1 MRNFYSY
8 FFDFLLVTLSFFLS
22 LYFSIEDVVNRQNII
37 YLFISY
43 YILYVFCF
51 LIFNFWFKNGYVIY
65 KFFSSKDFIELS
77 KTIIFFNFSFIL
89 IIFLYDRLENIPRI
103 NLIYNIIF
111 SSVLLNLV
119 RMVPRIV
126 YFRKFEKK
134 NKLKRTIIIGEELE
148 CYKFIKFNEAK
159 DELKIIGII
168 SINNKLKGSIRGI
181 NILGNL
187 KHLIKILKNNSI
199 NINQILIISNVE
211 KEDLSEIYSL
221 TANHNINIFN
231 AKFEITDNSKSNLLL
246 SKINIEN
253 FLSRPIKL
261 IEDSYYYQFYKNKV
275 IFITGCGG
283 SIGSQL
289 VKEVLKYEPQK
300 VYGCDISEGNIFKIN
315 QEISKN
321 NLRDKCKFFL
331 ADINNFKKIEN
342 LIKKIQPKIIIHA
355 AALKHVSISEENCDE
370 VINTNI
376 FGTKK
381 ILKTLEKN
389 ESIEN
394 FIFVSTDKAVYPIS
408 MMGITKFLAENICR
422 IFANKFLNKKF
433 ILVRFGNVLASSGS
447 VVPIFEKQ
455 IKDNG
460 PVTVSHKEVDRYFM
474 LINEACSLILLSAAY
489 HALSEKSNVNTF
501 MLDMGKPV
509 KILDLAKKMIALS
522 SNNKNDIQIK
532 ITGLK
537 KGEKLSEE
545 LYYNY
550 EKPKKLEKFPIFK
563 LKETNIPESF
573 EEKLIKLNEDLTE
586 KEINLNILRE
596 NTENLCEKIIKKN
609 EI

>member
-37 YLFISY
+37 SLFISY

-231 AKFEITDNSKSNLLL
+231 AKFEITDNSISNLLL

-261 IEDSYYYQFYKNKV
+261 IEDSHYYQFYNA
-275 IFITGCGG
+275 
-283 SIGSQL
+283 
-289 VKEVLKYEPQK
+289 P
-300 VYGCDISEGNIFKIN
+300 
-315 QEISKN
+315 
-321 NLRDKCKFFL
+321 
-331 ADINNFKKIEN
+331 
-342 LIKKIQPKIIIHA
+342 
-355 AALKHVSISEENCDE
+355 
-370 VINTNI
+370 
-376 FGTKK
+376 
-381 ILKTLEKN
+381 
-389 ESIEN
+389 
-394 FIFVSTDKAVYPIS
+394 
-408 MMGITKFLAENICR
+408 
-422 IFANKFLNKKF
+422 
-433 ILVRFGNVLASSGS
+433 
-447 VVPIFEKQ
+447 
-455 IKDNG
+455 
-460 PVTVSHKEVDRYFM
+460 
-474 LINEACSLILLSAAY
+474 Y
-489 HALSEKSNVNTF
+489 HCF
-501 MLDMGKPV
+501 
-509 KILDLAKKMIALS
+509 LDLI
-522 SNNKNDIQIK
+522 
-532 ITGLK
+532 
-537 KGEKLSEE
+537 
-545 LYYNY
+545 
-550 EKPKKLEKFPIFK
+550 
-563 LKETNIPESF
+563 
-573 EEKLIKLNEDLTE
+573 
-586 KEINLNILRE
+586 
-596 NTENLCEKIIKKN
+596 
-609 EI
+609 